1 MSIVYDNWNQWYQNE
16 KNNISKEFADFVIHP
31 AGLEG
36 KEEWEKTGLQN
47 CNYTINEL
55 NLKSHETLLE
65 YGCGNGRILKHFN
78 KLHNS
83 NAYGVD
89 IVPQFV
95 EEANSLGCDSYLL
108 EDFNLKVDKVFSL
121 TVFIHLRHLQA
132 RTALLYI
139 YDHLHEGGYA
149 YIQALIYGK
158 DKQAT
163 NFSDM
168 SCYKEE
174 TFRSLAEEC
183 GFEVIQ
189 LFTNEG
195 DIDKE
200 EYGKFHNKFQVLKK
214 SFLHRN

>member
-1 MSIVYDNWNQWYQNE
+1 MSIVYDTWNDWYQNE

-36 KEEWEKTGLQN
+36 NDKWQKTGLEN

-55 NLKSHETLLE
+55 NLKSHETVLE

-95 EEANSLGCDSYLL
+95 EEANSLGCDAYLL
-108 EDFNLKVDKVFSL
+108 EDFKLKVDKVFSL

-139 YDHLHEGGYA
+139 YDHLHEGGEA
-149 YIQALIYGK
+149 HIQALIYGI
-158 DKQAT
+158 DKNAR

-168 SCYKEE
+168 TTYTEQ
-174 TFRSLAEEC
+174 TFRDLCTET
-183 GFEVIQ
+183 GFEVVE
-189 LFTNEG
+189 LFINEG
-195 DIDKE
+195 NVDE
-200 EYGKFHNKFQVLKK
+200 GRFGKFHNKYQVLKK
-214 SFLHRN
+214 GVLYKN

>member
-1 MSIVYDNWNQWYQNE
+1 MSIVYDTWDDWYQNE
-16 KNNISKEFADFVIHP
+16 KNNISKQFADFVIHP

-36 KEEWEKTGLQN
+36 KEEWERTGLEN

-55 NLKSHETLLE
+55 NLKSHESVLE
-65 YGCGNGRILKHFN
+65 YGSGNARILKHFG
-78 KLHNS
+78 KLHNG

-89 IVPQFV
+89 IVPEFV
-95 EEANSLGCDSYLL
+95 KEANSLGCDSYLL
-108 EDFNLKVDKVFSL
+108 EDFKLKVDKVYSL

-139 YDHLHEGGYA
+139 YDHLNDNGYA
-149 YIQALIYGK
+149 YIQALIYNK
-158 DKQAT
+158 DKQAR

-168 SCYKEE
+168 STYTEQ

-189 LFTNEG
+189 LFTNDG

-200 EYGKFHNKFQVLKK
+200 EYGPNHNKYQILKK
-214 SFLHRN
+214 SVLYRN

>member
-1 MSIVYDNWNQWYQNE
+1 MSVVYDNWNQWYQNE

-31 AGLEG
+31 AGLQG
-36 KEEWEKTGLQN
+36 NDEWQKTGLEN

-95 EEANSLGCDSYLL
+95 KEANSLGCDAYLL
-108 EDFNLKVDKVFSL
+108 EDFKLKVDKVYSL
-121 TVFIHLRHLQA
+121 TVFIHLRMLQA

-139 YDHLHEGGYA
+139 YEHLNDGGYA
-149 YIQALIYGK
+149 YIQALIYNK
-158 DKQAT
+158 DKDAK

-168 SCYKEE
+168 TCYTEE

-183 GFEVIQ
+183 GFEVIE
-189 LFTNEG
+189 LFTNDG
-195 DIDKE
+195 DIDNG
-200 EYGKFHNKFQVLKK
+200 EYGINHNKYQILKK
-214 SFLHRN
+214 GVLYRN